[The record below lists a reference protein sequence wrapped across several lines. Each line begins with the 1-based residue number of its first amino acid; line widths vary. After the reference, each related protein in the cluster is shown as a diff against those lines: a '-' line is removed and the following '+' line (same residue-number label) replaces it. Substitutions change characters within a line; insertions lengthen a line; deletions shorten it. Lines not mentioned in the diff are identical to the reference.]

1 MSVRWYT
8 YPDPASASEAC
19 ARHITTL
26 LEEALSGQDHATLAI
41 SGGSTPELLFRCL
54 AASDQ
59 RWARV
64 HVFWVDERCVPPSE
78 PRSNY
83 RMAEERLL
91 IPARIPMRNVHRIY
105 GEFRAETAAR
115 RYSEEI
121 REFFELAPGELPHF
135 DVIHR
140 GIGADG
146 HTASLFP
153 GSPLLDDREHLAA
166 AVHVPQFGE
175 PRVTLLPGV
184 LLAARHTV
192 FLVTGEDKA
201 AAVRSVFHE
210 EYDPHRYPA
219 QMASHHGRRVAWF
232 LDEAAASLM
241 N

>member
-1 MSVRWYT
+1 MSVQWHT
-8 YPDPASASEAC
+8 FPDPVAASEAC
-19 ARHITTL
+19 ARHIGTL
-26 LEEALSGQDHATLAI
+26 LEEAFAGQNHATLAI
-41 SGGSTPELLFRCL
+41 SGGSTPEPMFRCL
-54 AASDQ
+54 AASGLA
-59 RWARV
+59 WARV
-64 HVFWVDERCVPPSE
+64 HVFWVDERSVPSSE

-83 RMAEERLL
+83 RMAEEHLL
-91 IPARIPMRNVHRIY
+91 VPARIPMRNVHRIY
-105 GEFRAETAAR
+105 GEFRAEIAAR

-121 REFFELAPGELPHF
+121 REFFDLAPGELPHF

-166 AVHVPQFGE
+166 AAHVPQLSE

-201 AAVRSVFHE
+201 AAVRNVFHE

-219 QMASHHGRRVAWF
+219 QMASRDGRRVAWF
-232 LDEAAASLM
+232 LDKAAAALID
-241 N
+241 